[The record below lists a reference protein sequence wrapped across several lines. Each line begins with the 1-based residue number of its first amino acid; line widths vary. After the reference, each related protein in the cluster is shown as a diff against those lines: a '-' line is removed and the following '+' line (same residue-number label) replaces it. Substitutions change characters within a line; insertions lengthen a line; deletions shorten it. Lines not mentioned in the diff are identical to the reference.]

1 MRDNPASANRAFP
14 ALAAL
19 SLTMLLPSL
28 GTSIAN
34 IGLPAMAQAFGTSF
48 AHVQWVVLA
57 YLLAMTATIVSA
69 GRLGDLAGRRSVMLA
84 GTGIFVLGSALCA
97 VAPTLGALLAARALQ
112 GLGAAAMMALT
123 MALASEA
130 VPKER
135 MGSAMGVLTT
145 MSAVGTALG
154 PSLGGLLLARFGW
167 QALFLVNLPLGIAAL
182 ALGAATLPLPAPRG
196 GANVRFDHMGTVT
209 LALALAAY
217 ALAATSGGW
226 AGAGLLAIAALAG
239 TLFVMAEKRAPA
251 PLVRLSMLRTPALGA
266 GFAASTLVSSVVMA
280 TLVTGP
286 FYLATA
292 MQLAPARLGLVMSIG
307 PVVAALT
314 GAPAGRLA
322 DRFGAAAITIAGLF
336 IILLG
341 TAGFAAAPAR
351 LGLPGYV
358 VPLVLVTAGYGLFQA
373 SNNTAVMAAVAQD
386 ERGVASA
393 ILTLARNLGLVSGA
407 SVMGALFASGG
418 MRLTYA
424 VAAGMVI
431 AAVVLVSAARA
442 TTARAS
448 QA

>member
-1 MRDNPASANRAFP
+1 
-14 ALAAL
+14 
-19 SLTMLLPSL
+19 MLVPSE
-28 GTSIAN
+28 GS
-34 IGLPAMAQAFGTSF
+34 S
-48 AHVQWVVLA
+48 
-57 YLLAMTATIVSA
+57 IVSA
-69 GRLGDLAGRRSVMLA
+69 GRLGDLAGRRAVMLA

-97 VAPTLGALLAARALQ
+97 LAPTLPVLVAARALQ

-135 MGSAMGVLTT
+135 MGGAMGVLTT

-154 PSLGGLLLARFGW
+154 PSLGGLLLDRFGW

-182 ALGAATLPLPAPRG
+182 ALGAATLPRPAPRG
-196 GANVRFDHMGTVT
+196 GAKVRFDHVGTAT

-226 AGAGLLAIAALAG
+226 TGACLLAIAALAG
-239 TLFVMAEKRAPA
+239 TLFVLAEKRAPA
-251 PLVRLSMLRTPALGA
+251 PLVRLTMLRTPALSA
-266 GFAASTLVSSVVMA
+266 GFGASALVSSVVMS

-292 MQLAPARLGLVMSIG
+292 MQLAPARLGIVMSVG

-322 DRFGAAAITIAGLF
+322 DRFGAAAITRVGLF
-336 IILLG
+336 IMLLG

-358 VPLVLVTAGYGLFQA
+358 VPLILVTAGYGLFQS

-386 ERGVASA
+386 ERGVASG

-424 VAAGMVI
+424 VAAGMVML
-431 AAVVLVSAARA
+431 AALLVSAARA